1 MMFLFAFLIILIV
14 VSLIL
19 IADLL
24 NLFAVHRLLVPLIRL
39 FARIGFLFAV
49 STTSTELFLPYSLL
63 NKVHKKG
70 TS

>member
-1 MMFLFAFLIILIV
+1 MFLFAFLIILIV

-49 STTSTELFLPYSLL
+49 QPLQSYSSLIRF
-63 NKVHKKG
+63 
-70 TS
+70 